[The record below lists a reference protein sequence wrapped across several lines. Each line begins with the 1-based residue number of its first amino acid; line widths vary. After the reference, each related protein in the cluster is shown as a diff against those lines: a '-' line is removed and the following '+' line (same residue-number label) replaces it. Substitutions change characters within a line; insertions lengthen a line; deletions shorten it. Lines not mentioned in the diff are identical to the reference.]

1 VLTHVENNLAV
12 EGAASV
18 DPTAFAR
25 LTRMEID
32 GALTAT
38 QAKTVLAEL
47 VNGATDPAAVAA
59 AKGFEAMDTSALET
73 AVDDVLA
80 ANPDVWDRFAGGD
93 GKAGGFLTG
102 QVMKATNGKADGKAV
117 NAILQRRK
125 GAVAR

>member
-25 LTRMEID
+25 LTRMEIE

-47 VNGATDPAAVAA
+47 VNGASDPAAVAA
-59 AKGFEAMDTSALET
+59 AKGFEAMDESALEST
-73 AVDDVLA
+73 VDDVIA
-80 ANPDVWDRFAGGD
+80 ANPDIWERFAGGED
-93 GKAGGFLTG
+93 KVGGFFTG
-102 QVMKATNGKADGKAV
+102 EVMKATKGKADGKAV

-125 GAVAR
+125 GAAAR